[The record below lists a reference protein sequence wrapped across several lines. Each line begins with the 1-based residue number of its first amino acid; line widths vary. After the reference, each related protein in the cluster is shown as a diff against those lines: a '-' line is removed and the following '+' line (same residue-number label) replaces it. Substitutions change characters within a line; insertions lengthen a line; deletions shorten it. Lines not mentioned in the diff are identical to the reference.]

1 MANLWKK
8 RRGKLGPFEPLLGK
22 WIAEADSPMGLVSCE
37 RSMESILGGNYL
49 QLSASWHFGPAD
61 KSKAYREL
69 AVIGVGDDRQ
79 VAFWSFTSDGKR
91 SEGKL
96 ADVTDVHPEAVGFE
110 AEMPAGTARMIYWPA
125 DDCGFYWAVESKTK
139 KGWNRFTKHHYHKV

>member
-1 MANLWKK
+1 MAKIWKK
-8 RRGKLGPFEPLLGK
+8 GRGKLGPFEPLLGK
-22 WIAEADSPMGLVSCE
+22 WIAEADSPMGPVSCE
-37 RSMESILGGNYL
+37 RLMESILGGNYL
-49 QLSASWHFGPAD
+49 QLSATWRFGPAD
-61 KSKAYREL
+61 KAKAYREL
-69 AVIGVGDDRQ
+69 AVIGVGDDKQ

-125 DDCGFYWAVESKTK
+125 DDGGFYWAVESKTK